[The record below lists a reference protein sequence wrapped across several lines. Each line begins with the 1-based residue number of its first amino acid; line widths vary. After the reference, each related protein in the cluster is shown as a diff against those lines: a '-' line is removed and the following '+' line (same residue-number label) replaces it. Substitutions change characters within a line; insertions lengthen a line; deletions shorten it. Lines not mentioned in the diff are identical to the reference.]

1 MWRKRICVPLSGF
14 RAVMHGLIA
23 GALVLG
29 LASGWLMESSAAQT
43 IPLPPGKNV
52 ELVANNCIVCH
63 SLETVAQQRQ
73 NLAGWR
79 EIVDRM
85 VGYGL
90 EISPEEKQAI
100 LDYLATSLGP

>member
-1 MWRKRICVPLSGF
+1 MQ
-14 RAVMHGLIA
+14 GLGA
-23 GALVLG
+23 GALALA
-29 LASGWLMESSAAQT
+29 LASGWMTDRAAAQE

-52 ELVANNCIVCH
+52 ELVANHCIICH

-73 NLAGWR
+73 SLAGWK

-85 VGYGL
+85 MGYGL
-90 EISPEEKQAI
+90 EISPEEKQAV